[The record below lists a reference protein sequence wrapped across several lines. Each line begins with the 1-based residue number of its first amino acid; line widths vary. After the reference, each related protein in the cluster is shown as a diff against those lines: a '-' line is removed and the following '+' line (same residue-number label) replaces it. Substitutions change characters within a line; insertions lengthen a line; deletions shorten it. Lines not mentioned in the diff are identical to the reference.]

1 MKPLQLV
8 LGFLPLIAFSLLARL
23 LPSHDFG
30 VAALLSAAVAVIAM
44 AAHHPIWPPML
55 LTAASLI
62 IFIVLA
68 IVGFTAGAHTDR
80 WAATWLAPAFAVII
94 GLIIL
99 VLIPV
104 MPFTEQYARQST
116 PQQYWSSPTF
126 KRINHVLSAAWGAAT
141 VAIGV
146 SRVVAAIIKDRPGH
160 HTVLELVFSAVIP
173 VAILIYML
181 KFSKSYPERVTH
193 PETQPVS

>member
-1 MKPLQLV
+1 MADVSPGPPWQISDMKPLQLI

-30 VAALLSAAVAVIAM
+30 VAALLSAGVAVIAM
-44 AAHHPIWPPML
+44 AAHRPIWPPML

-126 KRINHVLSAAWGAAT
+126 KRINHVLSAAWGAAP
-141 VAIGV
+141 
-146 SRVVAAIIKDRPGH
+146 SR
-160 HTVLELVFSAVIP
+160 SASP
-173 VAILIYML
+173 ASWPRSSRTAPATTPFLNWC
-181 KFSKSYPERVTH
+181 SARSYRSRSSSTC
-193 PETQPVS
+193 